1 MNKTQSKISTNLKF
15 VYSDNSLSIVFPNNE
30 LLMGILGEFNKN
42 LKELENLTNTNLYF
56 RGNSIITKGDDKK
69 IQIIDV
75 REDTERDHAHIK
87 GTIHMKLSEIAK
99 RYTELDKK
107 KNIFVMCHT
116 GTRSQAVCKWLKAQ
130 GYNHCVNV
138 LGGID
143 AWAALIDRNIRR
155 Y

>member
-1 MNKTQSKISTNLKF
+1 MEL
-15 VYSDNSLSIVFPNNE
+15 YNSSEITVHQLNE
-30 LLMGILGEFNKN
+30 LRQG
-42 LKELENLTNTNLYF
+42 
-56 RGNSIITKGDDKK
+56 DKK

-75 REDTERDHAHIK
+75 RDDTERDHAFIK
-87 GTIHMKLSEIAK
+87 GTIHMKLSEIAQ
-99 RYTELDKK
+99 RHTELNKK
-107 KNIFVMCHT
+107 SNIFVMCHT

-143 AWAALIDRNIRR
+143 AWAALIDRDIRR

>member
-1 MNKTQSKISTNLKF
+1 MDF
-15 VYSDNSLSIVFPNNE
+15 YNSSEITVHKLNE
-30 LLMGILGEFNKN
+30 LREDNN
-42 LKELENLTNTNLYF
+42 
-56 RGNSIITKGDDKK
+56 K

-75 REDTERDHAHIK
+75 RDDTERDHAFIK
-87 GTIHMKLSEIAK
+87 GTIHMKLTEIAN
-99 RYTELDKK
+99 RYKELDKNK
-107 KNIFVMCHT
+107 DIFVMCHT

-130 GYNHCVNV
+130 GYEHCVNV

>member
-1 MNKTQSKISTNLKF
+1 MELYN
-15 VYSDNSLSIVFPNNE
+15 NSEITVHQLNE
-30 LLMGILGEFNKN
+30 LKQG
-42 LKELENLTNTNLYF
+42 
-56 RGNSIITKGDDKK
+56 DKK

-75 REDTERDHAHIK
+75 REDTERDHAFIK
-87 GTIHMKLSEIAK
+87 GTIHMKLSEISERHK
-99 RYTELDKK
+99 ELNKD

-130 GYNHCVNV
+130 GYQYCVNV

-143 AWAALIDRNIRR
+143 AWAALIDRDIRR

>member
-1 MNKTQSKISTNLKF
+1 MDLYN
-15 VYSDNSLSIVFPNNE
+15 NSEITVHQLNE
-30 LLMGILGEFNKN
+30 LKQG
-42 LKELENLTNTNLYF
+42 
-56 RGNSIITKGDDKK
+56 DKK

-75 REDTERDHAHIK
+75 REDTERDHAFIK
-87 GTIHMKLSEIAK
+87 GTIHMKLSEISERHK
-99 RYTELDKK
+99 ELNKD

-130 GYNHCVNV
+130 GYQYCVNV

-143 AWAALIDRNIRR
+143 AWAALIDRDIRR

>member
-1 MNKTQSKISTNLKF
+1 M
-15 VYSDNSLSIVFPNNE
+15 SLYKSSEITVQKLNE
-30 LLMGILGEFNKN
+30 L
-42 LKELENLTNTNLYF
+42 
-56 RGNSIITKGDDKK
+56 RQDDSK

-75 REDTERDHAHIK
+75 REDTERNHAFIK

-99 RYTELDKK
+99 RHNELNKDQ
-107 KNIFVMCHT
+107 NIFVMCHT
-116 GTRSQAVCKWLKAQ
+116 GTRSQAVCKWLKSQ
-130 GYNHCVNV
+130 GYDYCVNV